1 MKRLCTRRLTADKN
15 TLVADGNDLSYI
27 TVALTD
33 KDGTLCPD
41 AADNIRVEVSGSGS
55 FQGICNGDA
64 TSLERFTEPHM
75 HLFHGMLVATVRSG
89 HKPGT
94 INLKVSTESGI
105 TQTISIAVK

>member
-1 MKRLCTRRLTADKN
+1 MIENRAESFIRLAIRYKL
-15 TLVADGNDLSYI
+15 LVLARKE
-27 TVALTD
+27 VQA
-33 KDGTLCPD
+33 GT
-41 AADNIRVEVSGSGS
+41 

-94 INLKVSTESGI
+94 ITVKISTASGI
-105 TQTISIAVK
+105 SQTISIAVK